1 MRALV
6 ISMLAAAAI
15 TACAAEAAACTCAE
29 PGPACVEY
37 WKASA
42 VFAGRVESIGG
53 QRSGKMVPALAMQRV
68 RFAVSE
74 PFTGVTGKTVE
85 VTTARGGQ
93 SCGYPFRQDAE
104 YLVYARRD
112 EGTGDLV
119 VTLCSP
125 TQELS
130 RAADDLT
137 YLRRIAAG
145 EVIPARI
152 SGEVL
157 LGSRRLEPVQTPL
170 RDPRPLA
177 GIGIALGRSGQTV
190 RVVTGDDGR
199 FAAEGLSAGRY
210 DVAPELSEGLYAEG
224 WPRTIDLPGTS
235 SCEVLHVM
243 VFADGRVAG
252 RIVDAAGRPVAGL
265 TVELTVPAGVDEA
278 PGPVRLRD
286 LTDGDG
292 RYEIVHVPEGRFVV
306 GINTRPAPDGAPPE
320 PRLFHPGV
328 PSAARSTRVM
338 LRAGE
343 RVTLP
348 DFVLPPDVT
357 YVTLA
362 GVVVDAGGTPAAYA
376 KVYLKGLEDSGFIL
390 SEPAVTDASGR
401 FMLAAISGRTYR
413 LFAERARTD
422 TGVTRVD
429 SSDQVPLT
437 ATSGAPPL
445 TLTLRRRY

>member
-6 ISMLAAAAI
+6 ISLLASAAI
-15 TACAAEAAACTCAE
+15 AAFAPEAAACTCAE
-29 PGPACVEY
+29 PGPACAEY

-42 VFAGRVESIGG
+42 VFVGRVESIAG
-53 QRSGKMVPALAMQRV
+53 QRSGKVPALAMQRV

-112 EGTGDLV
+112 EGTGDLI

-130 RAADDLT
+130 RASHDLT

-145 EVIPARI
+145 EVVPARI

-157 LGSRRLEPVQTPL
+157 LGSRRLAPVQTPL

-177 GIGIALGRSGQTV
+177 GIGITLDRSGQTT

-199 FAAEGLSAGRY
+199 FAAEGLSRGRY
-210 DVAPELSEGLYAEG
+210 DVTPELSEGLYAEG
-224 WPRTIDLPGTS
+224 WPRTIDLPGVG

-243 VFADGRVAG
+243 VFADGRVSG
-252 RIVDAAGRPVAGL
+252 RIVDASGRPVAGL
-265 TVELTVPAGVDEA
+265 TVELTVPAGLDEP

-292 RYEIVHVPEGRFVV
+292 RYEIVQVPEGRFVV
-306 GINTRPAPDGAPPE
+306 GINTRQAPDGVAE

-328 PSAARSTRVM
+328 PSVARSTRVM

-348 DFVLPPDVT
+348 DFVLPRDVT
-357 YVTLA
+357 YVTVT

-429 SSDQVPLT
+429 SSDQLPLT
-437 ATSGAPPL
+437 AAGGAPPL
-445 TLTLRRRY
+445 KLTLRRRY